1 MVNFK
6 KDKPELFDMMGEY
19 YQLLQK
25 HYDSVDIKAIL
36 KDCDAFVN
44 KWAVGAD
51 DKQSYMV
58 QGLVQG
64 VLTWKDEEIRGGK

>member
-6 KDKPELFDMMGEY
+6 TDKPELFEMMGEY

-36 KDCDAFVN
+36 SDCDAFVN
-44 KWAVGAD
+44 KWAVNAPA
-51 DKQSYMV
+51 KQSYMA

-64 VLTWKDEEIRGGK
+64 ILTWKDEEIRGGK